1 LVAYIITEI
10 SHLYPKKYE
19 IFSIFKCA
27 VEFSA
32 ALEFTFSSQP
42 NDTLLH
48 CPIAFNAGIQPN
60 TMFG

>member
-32 ALEFTFSSQP
+32 ALEFTFSSQQE
-42 NDTLLH
+42 NLL
-48 CPIAFNAGIQPN
+48 ISQFYKYKTENYA
-60 TMFG
+60 